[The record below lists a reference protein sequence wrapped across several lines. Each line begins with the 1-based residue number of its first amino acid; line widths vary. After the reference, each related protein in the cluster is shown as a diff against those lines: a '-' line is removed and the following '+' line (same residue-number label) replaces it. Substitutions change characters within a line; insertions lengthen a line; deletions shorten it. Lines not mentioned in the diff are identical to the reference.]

1 MNCFEARQE
10 FPALWRKTATAE
22 RRAELLAHLKGCEKC
37 DHAFRVFA
45 LTAPVLHGEMER
57 DAARVSRPA
66 RREFSLADRPRRFA
80 SVTREVAFSRQP
92 NRWLAMSA
100 AAAIFVFAAST
111 AAYLS
116 TRTPNESL
124 GEALSMPE
132 ASMNSETA
140 GDPLA
145 PEMPMT
151 ESDLAS

>member
-10 FPALWRKTATAE
+10 FSALWRKTATAE
-22 RRAELLAHLKGCEKC
+22 RRAELLAHLKGCGKC

-45 LTAPVLHGEMER
+45 LTAPVLHGEIER
-57 DAARVSRPA
+57 DAAPASQPA

-80 SVTREVAFSRQP
+80 SVSREMSLSRQP

-111 AAYLS
+111 AYLS
-116 TRTPNESL
+116 TRAPNESL
-124 GEALSMPE
+124 GEALSVPE

>member
-10 FPALWRKTATAE
+10 FSALWRKSATAE
-22 RRAELLAHLKGCEKC
+22 RRSELLAHLKGCGKC

-45 LTAPVLHGEMER
+45 LTAPVLHGEVER
-57 DAARVSRPA
+57 DTARVSRPA

-80 SVTREVAFSRQP
+80 SISREVALSRQP

-100 AAAIFVFAAST
+100 AAAIFVFASS

-124 GEALSMPE
+124 GEALSTLE
-132 ASMNSETA
+132 ASVNSETA

-145 PEMPMT
+145 PEMLMT

>member
-10 FPALWRKTATAE
+10 FSALWGKSATAE
-22 RRAELLAHLKGCEKC
+22 RRAELLAHLKGCGKC

-45 LTAPVLHGEMER
+45 LTAPVLHGEVER
-57 DAARVSRPA
+57 DTARVSRPA

-80 SVTREVAFSRQP
+80 SVSREVALSRQP

-100 AAAIFVFAAST
+100 AAAIFVFASS

-116 TRTPNESL
+116 TRPPNESL
-124 GEALSMPE
+124 GEALSTLE

>member
-10 FPALWRKTATAE
+10 FSALWRKSATAE
-22 RRAELLAHLKGCEKC
+22 RRAELLAHLKGCGKC

-45 LTAPVLHGEMER
+45 LTAPVLHGEVER
-57 DAARVSRPA
+57 DTARVSRPA

-80 SVTREVAFSRQP
+80 SVSREVALSRQP

-100 AAAIFVFAAST
+100 AAAIFVFASS

-124 GEALSMPE
+124 GEALSTLE

-145 PEMPMT
+145 PEMLMT

>member
-10 FPALWRKTATAE
+10 FSALWRKTATAE
-22 RRAELLAHLKGCEKC
+22 RRAELLAHLKECEKC

-45 LTAPVLHGEMER
+45 LTAPVLHGKTEP

-80 SVTREVAFSRQP
+80 SVSREVSRP

-100 AAAIFVFAAST
+100 AAAIFVVAAGT
-111 AAYLS
+111 AYLS
-116 TRTPNESL
+116 TRTPDESL
-124 GEALSMPE
+124 GEALSIPE
-132 ASMNSETA
+132 ANMNSETA

-145 PEMPMT
+145 PEIPMT
-151 ESDLAS
+151 ESDLAG

>member
-10 FPALWRKTATAE
+10 FSALWRKTATPA

-80 SVTREVAFSRQP
+80 LAREVSRP

-100 AAAIFVFAAST
+100 VAAIFVFASS

-116 TRTPNESL
+116 TRAPDESL
-124 GEALSMPE
+124 AEALSMPE
-132 ASMNSETA
+132 ASMNSESA

-151 ESDLAS
+151 EGDLAS

>member
-22 RRAELLAHLKGCEKC
+22 RRSELLAHLKGCEKC
-37 DHAFRVFA
+37 DHAYRVFA
-45 LTAPVLHGEMER
+45 LTAPVLHGEMDR
-57 DAARVSRPA
+57 QASRMAAPA

-80 SVTREVAFSRQP
+80 SPSREVARP
-92 NRWLAMSA
+92 NRWLPMAA
-100 AAAIFVFAAST
+100 AAAIFVFATS

-116 TRTPNESL
+116 TRAPSESM
-124 GEALSMPE
+124 GEAFSTPESSMT
-132 ASMNSETA
+132 SETT

-145 PEMPMT
+145 PEMPLT

>member
-10 FPALWRKTATAE
+10 FSALWRKTATAE
-22 RRAELLAHLKGCEKC
+22 RRAELLAHLKGCRKC

-45 LTAPVLHGEMER
+45 LTAPVLYGEMEPE
-57 DAARVSRPA
+57 AARVARPA

-80 SVTREVAFSRQP
+80 SVSREASLSRQP
-92 NRWLAMSA
+92 TRWLAMSA

-111 AAYLS
+111 AYLS
-116 TRTPNESL
+116 TRAPNESL
-124 GEALSMPE
+124 GEALSIPE

>member
-10 FPALWRKTATAE
+10 FSALWRKTATAE
-22 RRAELLAHLKGCEKC
+22 RRAELLAHLKGCGKC

-45 LTAPVLHGEMER
+45 LTAPVLHGEIER
-57 DAARVSRPA
+57 DAALVSKPA

-80 SVTREVAFSRQP
+80 SVSREVSRQP
-92 NRWLAMSA
+92 ERWLAMSA
-100 AAAIFVFAAST
+100 AAAVIFVFAAST
-111 AAYLS
+111 AYLS
-116 TRTPNESL
+116 ARTPDESL
-124 GEALSMPE
+124 GEALSVPE
-132 ASMNSETA
+132 TSMNSETA

>member
-10 FPALWRKTATAE
+10 FPALWRKTATPG
-22 RRAELLAHLKGCEKC
+22 RRAELLAHLKGCAKC

-57 DAARVSRPA
+57 EAARGSRPA

-80 SVTREVAFSRQP
+80 SVSREISQP

-100 AAAIFVFAAST
+100 AAAIFVFASS

-116 TRTPNESL
+116 TRAPSESL
-124 GEALSMPE
+124 AEALSMPE

-151 ESDLAS
+151 EGDLAS

>member
-10 FPALWRKTATAE
+10 FSALWRKTATAE
-22 RRAELLAHLKGCEKC
+22 RRAELLAHLKGCGKC

-45 LTAPVLHGEMER
+45 LTAPVLHGEIER
-57 DAARVSRPA
+57 DAAPVSQPA

-80 SVTREVAFSRQP
+80 SVSREMSLSRQP

-111 AAYLS
+111 AYLS
-116 TRTPNESL
+116 TRAPNESL
-124 GEALSMPE
+124 GEALSVPE

>member
-10 FPALWRKTATAE
+10 FSALWRKSATAE
-22 RRAELLAHLKGCEKC
+22 RRAELLAHLKGCGKC

-45 LTAPVLHGEMER
+45 LTAPVLHGEVER
-57 DAARVSRPA
+57 DTARVSRPA

-80 SVTREVAFSRQP
+80 SISREVALSRQP

-100 AAAIFVFAAST
+100 AAAIFVFASS

-124 GEALSMPE
+124 GEALSTLE
-132 ASMNSETA
+132 ASVNSETA

-145 PEMPMT
+145 PEMLMT

>member
-10 FPALWRKTATAE
+10 FSALWRKTATAE
-22 RRAELLAHLKGCEKC
+22 RRAELLAHLNGCGKC

-45 LTAPVLHGEMER
+45 LTAPVLYGDMER
-57 DAARVSRPA
+57 NPAHVVRAA

-80 SVTREVAFSRQP
+80 SVSREASLSRQP
-92 NRWLAMSA
+92 TRWLAMSA
-100 AAAIFVFAAST
+100 AAAIFVFASS

-116 TRTPNESL
+116 TRARSESL
-124 GEALSMPE
+124 GEALSIPE

>member
-10 FPALWRKTATAE
+10 FPALWRKTATAD
-22 RRAELLAHLKGCEKC
+22 RRDALLAHLKGCDKC

-45 LTAPVLHGEMER
+45 LTAPVLHGDM
-57 DAARVSRPA
+57 DQPSSRVPMPA

-80 SVTREVAFSRQP
+80 SVTREASRP
-92 NRWLAMSA
+92 NRRWLSMAA
-100 AAAIFVFAAST
+100 AAAIFVFATS

-124 GEALSMPE
+124 GEALSVPE
-132 ASMNSETA
+132 LSLTPETA

-151 ESDLAS
+151 ESDLAG

>member
-10 FPALWRKTATAE
+10 FSALWRKTATPG

-80 SVTREVAFSRQP
+80 SVSREVSRP

-100 AAAIFVFAAST
+100 AAAIFVFASS

-116 TRTPNESL
+116 TRAPNESL
-124 GEALSMPE
+124 AEALSMPE
-132 ASMNSETA
+132 ASMNSEPA

-151 ESDLAS
+151 EGDLAS

>member
-10 FPALWRKTATAE
+10 FRGLWRKTVAAE
-22 RRAELLAHLKGCEKC
+22 RRAELLAHLKECEKC

-57 DAARVSRPA
+57 QAARVSRPA

-80 SVTREVAFSRQP
+80 SASREVSLSRP

-111 AAYLS
+111 AYLS
-116 TRTPNESL
+116 TRAPDESL
-124 GEALSMPE
+124 GEALSVPE
-132 ASMNSETA
+132 TSMNSETA
-140 GDPLA
+140 GDPLE

>member
-10 FPALWRKTATAE
+10 LSALWRKTATAA
-22 RRAELLAHLKGCEKC
+22 RRAEVLAHLKGCGKC

-45 LTAPVLHGEMER
+45 LTAPVLHGEIER
-57 DAARVSRPA
+57 DAAPVSQPA

-80 SVTREVAFSRQP
+80 SVSREMSLSRQP

-111 AAYLS
+111 AYLS
-116 TRTPNESL
+116 TRAPNESL
-124 GEALSMPE
+124 GEALSVPE

-140 GDPLA
+140 GDPLE

>member
-10 FPALWRKTATAE
+10 FSALWRKTIAAD
-22 RRAELLAHLKGCEKC
+22 RRTELVEHFKGCGKC

-45 LTAPVLHGEMER
+45 LTAPVLHGDVER
-57 DAARVSRPA
+57 QAPRVSRPA

-80 SVTREVAFSRQP
+80 SVSREVSRP
-92 NRWLAMSA
+92 TRWIQMAA
-100 AAAIFVFAAST
+100 AAAIFVFATS

-116 TRTPNESL
+116 ARVPNESM
-124 GEALSMPE
+124 GEALSAPE
-132 ASMNSETA
+132 STMSSETA

-145 PEMPMT
+145 PEMPLT

>member
-10 FPALWRKTATAE
+10 FSGLWRKTATAE

-45 LTAPVLHGEMER
+45 LTAPVLHGEMEQQ
-57 DAARVSRPA
+57 AARVSRPV

-80 SVTREVAFSRQP
+80 SVSREASRQP

-100 AAAIFVFAAST
+100 AAIFVFAAST
-111 AAYLS
+111 AYLS
-116 TRTPNESL
+116 TRTPDESL
-124 GEALSMPE
+124 GEALSISD
-132 ASMNSETA
+132 ANMNSETA

-145 PEMPMT
+145 PEVPMT

>member
-10 FPALWRKTATAE
+10 FPALWRRTRTPE
-22 RRAELLAHLKGCEKC
+22 RRAELTAHLKRCEKC

-45 LTAPVLHGEMER
+45 LTAPVLYGEMEQQ
-57 DAARVSRPA
+57 AARLSRPA

-80 SVTREVAFSRQP
+80 SVTREVSRP
-92 NRWLAMSA
+92 SRWIPMAA
-100 AAAIFVFAAST
+100 AAAIFVFATS

-116 TRTPNESL
+116 VRAPDESL
-124 GEALSMPE
+124 GEALSAPE
-132 ASMNSETA
+132 SGMLSDTP

-145 PEMPMT
+145 PEMPLT

>member
-10 FPALWRKTATAE
+10 FSALWRKTATAE

-45 LTAPVLHGEMER
+45 LTAPVLHGEVER
-57 DAARVSRPA
+57 DAARISRPA

-80 SVTREVAFSRQP
+80 SVSREVSRS

-111 AAYLS
+111 AYLA

-124 GEALSMPE
+124 GEALSVPE

>member
-10 FPALWRKTATAE
+10 FSALWRKTATAE

-45 LTAPVLHGEMER
+45 LTAPVLHGEVER
-57 DAARVSRPA
+57 DAARASRPA

-80 SVTREVAFSRQP
+80 SVSREVSMSRQP

-111 AAYLS
+111 AYLS

-124 GEALSMPE
+124 GEALSVPE